1 MTNTFKEMKTSRYHN
16 SQHAGVVEQ
25 AGQVD
30 VFKKKQRK
38 RNVAISWSETQGTFC
53 NMTFDLTNNQTSW
66 VSQSEG
72 PDWATYRKRLTI
84 NNNNQKWFHHIKTHT
99 HTSLTAV
106 DSLEASVISRLPLSP
121 SRAGTRMNTSET
133 SVNTVQCCN
142 NHNTTW
148 LQWTHGHTQVECILC
163 LGQNVSG
170 SLWPSVL
177 IQWGSRTCTMEQI
190 VHLYITLWMIW
201 ALL

>member
-1 MTNTFKEMKTSRYHN
+1 MTNTFKEMKTSRFRN

-53 NMTFDLTNNQTSW
+53 NMTFDLTNNQTYW

-84 NNNNQKWFHHIKTHT
+84 NNNNQKWFHHMKTSPQTHT
-99 HTSLTAV
+99 HHSPPWIVWRPASSPGCLWAPAE
-106 DSLEASVISRLPLSP
+106 LEPGWTPLRPPWTP
-121 SRAGTRMNTSET
+121 SSAATTTIQHDYSE
-133 SVNTVQCCN
+133 
-142 NHNTTW
+142 
-148 LQWTHGHTQVECILC
+148 HTDIH
-163 LGQNVSG
+163 
-170 SLWPSVL
+170 
-177 IQWGSRTCTMEQI
+177 R
-190 VHLYITLWMIW
+190 
-201 ALL
+201 